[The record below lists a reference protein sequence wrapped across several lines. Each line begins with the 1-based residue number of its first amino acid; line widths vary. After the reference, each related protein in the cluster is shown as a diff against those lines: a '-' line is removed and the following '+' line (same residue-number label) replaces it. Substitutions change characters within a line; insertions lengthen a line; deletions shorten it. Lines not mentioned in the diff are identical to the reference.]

1 MLKIGVVVAV
11 VLVVLLILSFIP
23 LWPKPGKGGNKY
35 YVNTW
40 TKVQLMRGEIFID

>member
-1 MLKIGVVVAV
+1 MKLVLLVAV
-11 VLVVLLILSFIP
+11 LLVVLLILSFIP